1 MEAQA
6 RDRQLLDAT
15 DPAVIEAL
23 AFLDWPAADI
33 LNPRQLQDLA
43 AVREALTGLDRAPAY
58 PPTLYIFLKA
68 TRLCNLRC
76 TYCNAWREG
85 ADQVMPFAM
94 LARVVSQAMTLP
106 GIRTLHFIWHGGET
120 TLLSRHYF
128 ERALWL
134 QEHFRI
140 DRRRVEHAI
149 QTNATRID
157 DDWAGFFKA
166 AGFSVGVSLDVDP
179 ENHDRQRLFKQ
190 GGGSFAAT
198 RAGVGVLRRH
208 DVPHGFLAVVDEQ
221 CLAMGAR
228 GLLERLVGQGVGTV
242 GLLNALPAND
252 ESANPTP
259 YLPWDRYVG
268 FLRELFAEWAR
279 DFRDRIVIRELES
292 LFRIVGGAASR
303 LCIYQGGCMG
313 QYLTIEPDG
322 DVSACDKYVGDR
334 DYRFGNLAETS
345 LYDLLTGSAALER
358 SKMDAKSLL
367 DRFAACANYVH
378 CRGGCPHDARL
389 NARHGR
395 TGACCGLSDLIDD
408 MKARI
413 EEDGNG

>member
-6 RDRQLLDAT
+6 RDRALLDAI
-15 DPAVIEAL
+15 DPAAIAAL
-23 AFLDWPAADI
+23 AFLDQPAAAI
-33 LNPRQLQDLA
+33 LNPRQIDDLA
-43 AVREALTGLDRAPAY
+43 AARAALTGLDRAPAY
-58 PPTLYIFLKA
+58 PPTLYVILKA

-85 ADQVMPFAM
+85 ADQVMSFAM
-94 LARVVSQAMTLP
+94 MARVVSQAMTLP
-106 GIRTLHFIWHGGET
+106 GIRTLHFVWHGGET

-140 DRRRVEHAI
+140 DRRMVEHAI

-157 DDWAGFFKA
+157 DDWGRFFKA
-166 AGFSVGVSLDVDP
+166 AGFSVGVSLDVDRD
-179 ENHDRQRLFKQ
+179 NHDRRRLFKQ

-198 RAGVGVLRRH
+198 RAGVDVLRRH
-208 DVPHGFLAVVDEQ
+208 GVRHGFLAVVDEE
-221 CLAMGAR
+221 CLAIGAR
-228 GLLERLVGQGVGTV
+228 GMLERLVEQGVGAV

-268 FLRELFAEWAR
+268 FLREVFAEWAR
-279 DFRDRIVIRELES
+279 DFRGRIVIRELDS
-292 LFRIVGGAASR
+292 LFRIVGGASSR

-322 DVSACDKYVGDR
+322 AVSACDKYVGDM
-334 DYRFGNLAETS
+334 DYRFGSLAES
-345 LYDLLTGSAALER
+345 GLYDLLTGSAALER

-367 DRFAACANYVH
+367 DRFATCANYEH

-413 EEDGNG
+413 KEDGDG

>member
-1 MEAQA
+1 MEASA
-6 RDRQLLDAT
+6 RDRELLNAT

-23 AFLDWPAADI
+23 AFLDRPAADI
-33 LNPRQLQDLA
+33 LNPRQLDDLA
-43 AVREALTGLDRAPAY
+43 AVKAGLTAGDGAPAY
-58 PPTLYIFLKA
+58 PSTLYVILKA

-76 TYCNAWREG
+76 SYCSAWREG
-85 ADQVMPFAM
+85 ADQVMSFAM
-94 LARVVSQAMTLP
+94 MARVVSQAMTLP
-106 GIRTLHFIWHGGET
+106 GIRTLHFVWHGGET

-134 QEHFRI
+134 QEQFRI

-149 QTNATRID
+149 QSNATRID
-157 DDWAGFFKA
+157 DDWARFFKA

-179 ENHDRQRLFKQ
+179 DNHDRQRVFKQ

-198 RAGVGVLRRH
+198 RSGVDALRRH
-208 DVPHGFLAVVDEQ
+208 NVPHGFLAVVDEQ
-221 CLAMGAR
+221 CLSIGAR
-228 GLLERLVGQGVGTV
+228 GMLERLVAQDVGAV

-252 ESANPTP
+252 GLATPTP

-268 FLRELFAEWAR
+268 FLREVFDEWAR
-279 DFRDRIVIRELES
+279 HFRDRIVIRELDS
-292 LFRIVGGAASR
+292 LFRIVGGASSR

-322 DVSACDKYVGDR
+322 AVSACDKYVGDR
-334 DYRFGNLAETS
+334 DYRFGSLAES
-345 LYDLLTGSAALER
+345 GLYDLLTGSAALER

-367 DRFAACANYVH
+367 DRFASCANYQH

-395 TGACCGLSDLIDD
+395 TGECCGLSDLIDD
-408 MKARI
+408 MKLLV
-413 EEDGNG
+413 EESSHG

>member
-1 MEAQA
+1 MIAHMPD
-6 RDRQLLDAT
+6 RDRLNAV
-15 DPAVIEAL
+15 DPAVIDAL
-23 AFLDWPAADI
+23 SFLDSPADAI
-33 LNPRQLQDLA
+33 LNARQLEDLA
-43 AVREALTGLDRAPAY
+43 AATADIAGRDRAPAY
-58 PPTLYIFLKA
+58 PATLYVILKA

-76 TYCNAWREG
+76 SYCSAWREG
-85 ADQVMPFAM
+85 ADQVMSFAM
-94 LARVVSQAMTLP
+94 MARVVSQAMTLP
-106 GIRTLHFIWHGGET
+106 GIRTLHFVWHGGET
-120 TLLSRHYF
+120 TLLSRSYF

-157 DDWAGFFKA
+157 DDWARFFKA
-166 AGFSVGVSLDVDP
+166 AGFSVGVSLDIDHR
-179 ENHDRQRLFKQ
+179 NHDRQRQFKG

-198 RAGVGVLRRH
+198 RSGIDTLRRH
-208 DVPHGFLAVVDEQ
+208 GLAHGFLAVVDQQ
-221 CLAMGAR
+221 CLSIGAR
-228 GLLERLVGQGVGTV
+228 GMLERLVEQDVGTV

-252 ESANPTP
+252 ERATPTP

-268 FLRELFAEWAR
+268 FLREVFDEWAR

-292 LFRIVGGAASR
+292 LFRIVGGASSR

-322 DVSACDKYVGDR
+322 AVSACDKYVGDM
-334 DYRFGNLAETS
+334 DYRFGSLAES
-345 LYDLLTGSAALER
+345 GLYDILTGSAALER
-358 SKMDAKSLL
+358 SRMDAKSLL
-367 DRFAACANYVH
+367 DRFTTCANYAH

-413 EEDGNG
+413 EEDGDG